1 MTELEER
8 IGYSFKDVS
17 LLETALTTPACRMDR
32 PEVEDNQRLEFLG
45 DAVFGLL
52 SADAV
57 FAAYPWE
64 QEGPL
69 TVRRTHLVSG
79 AVLAEAGER
88 IGLDR
93 FLKRNAGAHPLP
105 PHAKV
110 IADALEAVMGA
121 VWLDG
126 GLAAAQAVFARL
138 GLPIDAPLN
147 EWAAN
152 PKGYLQVK
160 AQAHKPP
167 ARPIYEMLKSEG
179 PAHAPVVT
187 VRVTVE
193 GLGEATATAGSK
205 TAAEIAAAAALLE
218 QLDKSNKEN

>member
-1 MTELEER
+1 M
-8 IGYSFKDVS
+8 
-17 LLETALTTPACRMDR
+17 
-32 PEVEDNQRLEFLG
+32 
-45 DAVFGLL
+45 FGLL

-57 FAAYPWE
+57 FAAYPDE
-64 QEGPL
+64 QEGRL

-79 AVLAEAGER
+79 TVLAEAGER
-88 IGLDR
+88 IGLEN
-93 FLKRNAGAHPLP
+93 FLKRNTGAHPLP

-126 GLAAAQAVFARL
+126 GLAAAQTVFARL

-167 ARPIYEMLKSEG
+167 ARPIYETLKTEG
-179 PAHAPVVT
+179 PSHAPIVT

-193 GLGEATATAGSK
+193 GLGDATATAGSK

>member
-1 MTELEER
+1 
-8 IGYSFKDVS
+8 
-17 LLETALTTPACRMDR
+17 
-32 PEVEDNQRLEFLG
+32 
-45 DAVFGLL
+45 
-52 SADAV
+52 
-57 FAAYPWE
+57 
-64 QEGPL
+64 
-69 TVRRTHLVSG
+69 
-79 AVLAEAGER
+79 
-88 IGLDR
+88 
-93 FLKRNAGAHPLP
+93 
-105 PHAKV
+105 
-110 IADALEAVMGA
+110 MGA

-126 GLAAAQAVFARL
+126 GLAAAQAVFTRL

-205 TAAEIAAAAALLE
+205 TAAEIAAAAALLQ
-218 QLDKSNKEN
+218 QLDNESAKDLTC

>member
-1 MTELEER
+1 M
-8 IGYSFKDVS
+8 IGFYPHNIG
-17 LLETALTTPACRMDR
+17 LYQEALMHKSMLAHGKSGSPLNN
-32 PEVEDNQRLEFLG
+32 ERLEFLG

-52 SADAV
+52 SADVV
-57 FAAYPWE
+57 FAAYPDE
-64 QEGPL
+64 QEGRL

-79 AVLAEAGER
+79 TVLAEAGER
-88 IGLDR
+88 IGLDK
-93 FLKRNAGAHPLP
+93 FLKRNEGAHPLP

-126 GLAAAQAVFARL
+126 GLSAAQAVFARL

-167 ARPIYEMLKSEG
+167 ARPIYETLKTEG
-179 PAHAPVVT
+179 PSHAPVVT

-205 TAAEIAAAAALLE
+205 TAAEIAAAATLLE